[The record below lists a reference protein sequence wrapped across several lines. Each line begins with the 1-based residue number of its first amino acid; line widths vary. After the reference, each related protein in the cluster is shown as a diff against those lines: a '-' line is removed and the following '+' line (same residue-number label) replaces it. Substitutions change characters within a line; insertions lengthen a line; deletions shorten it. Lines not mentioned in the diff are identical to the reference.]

1 MHGRPDDRA
10 RRDRRERR
18 APVDQERPRLH
29 PEQPRLGGQR
39 LSDRLRRPAAAGRAP
54 RRPARSSARIPGR
67 AGRVH
72 GRLASVRPCAE
83 PGDADRGPLRPGCRR
98 RGGIGGDARDD
109 RDDVPRAAGAGEG
122 DRRVRLRGLGRRL
135 DRAARRRRPHGPHQL
150 ALDLLRERSDRDRD
164 GAPRR
169 APRREP
175 ARNRHPGGRRRPR
188 RGPRDGRPDADRLHH
203 PRCRGARLDLGADA
217 HPRRGLDRAGRRS
230 SCCARRASRSH

>member
-10 RRDRRERR
+10 RRDRRERG
-18 APVDQERPRLH
+18 APVDQGGPRLH

-39 LSDRLRRPAAAGRAP
+39 LSDRLRRSAAAGGAP

-67 AGRVH
+67 AGRVY

-98 RGGIGGDARDD
+98 RGGVGGDARDD
-109 RDDVPRAAGAGEG
+109 RHDVPGAAGAGKG
-122 DRRVRLRGLGRRL
+122 DRRVRLRGLGGRL
-135 DRAARRRRPHGPHQL
+135 DRAARRRHPHGRHQL

-164 GAPRR
+164 GAPRP

-175 ARNRHPGGRRRPR
+175 ARDRHPGGRGRPR
-188 RGPRDGRPDADRLHH
+188 RDPRDGRPDADRLHD
-203 PRCRGARLDLGADA
+203 PRCRGARLDVGADA
-217 HPRRGLDRAGRRS
+217 ASWRRPRSRWSRS